1 MNQEFKDKGYIVA
14 ENIIPHFIIEDLKD
28 FWLDCNI
35 EYDTGAE
42 DINFVHKSSQQDV
55 NEFQLVQYLS
65 DFIVPRIEAQVG
77 LPLIPT
83 YNQGR
88 MYHKGATMSGH
99 VDRLPCDVSITFT
112 VANEG
117 ENWPIRLID
126 KTGEP
131 KSISTKIGDCLI
143 YSGCEVQH
151 WRDKNPND
159 LQVQHFFHF
168 YSPHSRAGSFIEQMD
183 DSYKGWNGFL
193 ANEIWP
199 GNLELMQ
206 KHNITPLPR
215 RQDV

>member
-1 MNQEFKDKGYIVA
+1 MA
-14 ENIIPHFIIEDLKD
+14 
-28 FWLDCNI
+28 
-35 EYDTGAE
+35 TT
-42 DINFVHKSSQQDV
+42 HKRTKETARV
-55 NEFQLVQYLS
+55 YLLNCITKLVKQR
-65 DFIVPRIEAQVG
+65 DQH
-77 LPLIPT
+77 LP
-83 YNQGR
+83 
-88 MYHKGATMSGH
+88 
-99 VDRLPCDVSITFT
+99 
-112 VANEG
+112 
-117 ENWPIRLID
+117 
-126 KTGEP
+126 
-131 KSISTKIGDCLI
+131 DCLI

-151 WRDKNPND
+151 WRDENPND